1 MIVSVARGDG
11 PFGWLGQRSGT
22 FHAFHPSEIPKWFV
36 FLAVGLVLY
45 VAVLPAVATAI
56 MCGRG
61 LSRSE
66 DERARLFAAVTLP
79 TIGAMLL
86 CVAVVSASFDVD
98 QVGNLNERYVFYIVP
113 LAFVG
118 MALWI
123 ESGLPRPRP
132 WSGVALTVACVAP
145 VLLPIRRLDYNAGLQ
160 ALALVPWGTLA
171 PSAGA
176 TAALVAATTLCFA
189 LVWMTCS
196 ERTAWRLWTLIA
208 VWMALLGLFAVESNR
223 VSASRTAAAFDG
235 RAATWID
242 DALPQGVGRRGSLGR
257 EAGEKEPARFLLL
270 LVDGDRVLQPQR
282 RGRLPARTGDV
293 LRGLPSNRSRA
304 PRSAPGRSR
313 RRDGRPVRA
322 EYALVTCRTP
332 IRGEVVAPRA
342 ARRSAGS
349 SASTAH
355 SGCRMPRPADAAQ
368 P

>member
-11 PFGWLGQRSGT
+11 PLGWLGQRSGT
-22 FHAFHPSEIPKWFV
+22 FHAFHAAEIPKWFV

-61 LSRSE
+61 LSRSA
-66 DERARLFAAVTLP
+66 DERARLFAAVTFP

-86 CVAVVSASFDVD
+86 SVAAVSASFDVD
-98 QVGNLNERYVFYIVP
+98 QVGNLNERYVFYVVP
-113 LAFVG
+113 LSFVG

-132 WSGVALTVACVAP
+132 WSRVALTVACVAP

-171 PSAGA
+171 TSTGA
-176 TAALVAATTLCFA
+176 TAALVAVTTLCFA
-189 LVWMTCS
+189 LVWVTCS
-196 ERTAWRLWTLIA
+196 ERTTWRLWTLVA
-208 VWMALLGLFAVESNR
+208 VWMSLLGLFAVESNR

-242 DALPQGVGRRGSLGR
+242 DALPQGSDVAVLWDERQARKNLPDSFYFWLMVTEFFNRGVGDVYRLGPATFY
-257 EAGEKEPARFLLL
+257 EDFLPTIPARL
-270 LVDGDRVLQPQR
+270 G
-282 RGRLPARTGDV
+282 PARTV
-293 LRGLPSNRSRA
+293 A
-304 PRSAPGRSR
+304 A
-313 RRDGRPVRA
+313 RDGRPIRA

-332 IRGEVVAPRA
+332 IRGEVVARA
-342 ARRSAGS
+342 PHGALLLVRVGGPLRLS
-349 SASTAH
+349 
-355 SGCRMPRPADAAQ
+355 DAAPCRRAQ